1 VLEDSMPNSGRG
13 RGIAAWVIFTIA
25 AILLP
30 IALTAF
36 WAQRTLTD
44 TERYVATVAPLSE
57 DPTIQQAVSTLVTDK
72 AVAQLD
78 VQNRLDNILPPAL
91 HPLAPILAGGV
102 TTLITRGVDAF
113 LTSPDFHQLWVTI
126 NQAIQR
132 SLVAA
137 LSGSPTG
144 PVTIQ
149 GDQVI
154 LDTGDAL
161 TAVKQKLVD
170 RGIPF
175 AADIPI
181 PPKADREV
189 VLMTSPQLA
198 TARTAYAIGQPV
210 AQWLIFAVLALFI
223 LALILVR
230 NRPRM
235 VVGLGIA
242 ALISAVLLKA
252 GLAFGE
258 STLSDTLAGT
268 PLAIGQQAFYSIMTV
283 FLLNGTRAL
292 FVVGLVLVGVGWFLG
307 NSSTGRKARA
317 LADKVGGSAGA
328 ALSDSP
334 VAAAGTW
341 VAKYRGALYVGLL
354 ALLGI
359 MLVFFIDPVTPARV
373 GSLALLAVLV
383 AVGIEVL
390 ARSAPSTAANSE
402 PAEVTA
408 DATQDTAQDVAI

>member
-1 VLEDSMPNSGRG
+1 MAESGNGRG
-13 RGIAAWVIFTIA
+13 RGIAGWVIFTIA

-57 DPTIQQAVSTLVTDK
+57 DPTIQKAVSTLVTDK

-78 VQNRLDNILPPAL
+78 VQNRLDTILPPKL
-91 HPLAPILAGGV
+91 SPLAPILAGGV

-126 NQAIQR
+126 NQAVQR
-132 SLVAA
+132 SLIAA
-137 LSGSPTG
+137 LSGNPTG

-170 RGIPF
+170 KGIPF
-175 AADIPI
+175 ASDIPI
-181 PPKADREV
+181 PAKADREL
-189 VLMTSPQLA
+189 VLMTSPQLQ
-198 TARTAYAIGQPV
+198 TARTAYAIGQPI
-210 AQWLIFAVLALFI
+210 AQWLIYAVLAMFV

-235 VVGLGIA
+235 IVGLGIA
-242 ALISAVLLKA
+242 ALLSAVLLKA

-258 STLSDTLAGT
+258 STLTDTLAGT
-268 PLAIGQQAFYSIMTV
+268 PLAIGQQAFYSIMTA
-283 FLLNGTRAL
+283 FLIDGTRAL
-292 FVVGLVLVGVGWFLG
+292 FVIGLILVGVGWFIG
-307 NSSTGRKARA
+307 NTSTGRKARA
-317 LADKVGGSAGA
+317 LAGKVGDNAGD

-334 VAAAGTW
+334 VAVAGGW
-341 VAKYRGALYVGLL
+341 VAQHRGALYVGLL

-373 GSLALLAVLV
+373 GILALFAILA
-383 AVGIEVL
+383 AIAIEIL
-390 ARSAPSTAANSE
+390 ARSAPASTTAPASQE
-402 PAEVTA
+402 PESA
-408 DATQDTAQDVAI
+408 DATV

>member
-1 VLEDSMPNSGRG
+1 MPDSGQGRG

-57 DPTIQQAVSTLVTDK
+57 DPTIQRAVSTLVTDK
-72 AVAQLD
+72 TVAQLD
-78 VQNRLDNILPPAL
+78 VENRLNTILPPAL

-102 TTLITRGVDAF
+102 TTLITRAVDTF
-113 LTSPDFHQLWVTI
+113 LASPDFHQLWVTI
-126 NQAIQR
+126 NQAVQK

-137 LSGSPTG
+137 LSGTPSG
-144 PVTIQ
+144 SVSIR

-170 RGIPF
+170 KGVPF

-181 PPKADREV
+181 PPQADREV
-189 VLMTSPQLA
+189 VLLTSPQLS
-198 TARTAYAIGQPV
+198 TARTAYAIGQPI
-210 AQWLIFAVLALFI
+210 AQWLIYAVLALFVI
-223 LALILVR
+223 ALIMVR

-268 PLAIGQQAFYSIMTV
+268 PLAIGQQAFYSILTV

-292 FVVGLVLVGVGWFLG
+292 FLVGLILVGVGWFLG

-317 LADKVGGSAGA
+317 LADQVGGTAGQ
-328 ALSDSP
+328 ALRDSP
-334 VAAAGTW
+334 VAAAGSW
-341 VAKYRGALYVGLL
+341 VTRHRGALYVGLL
-354 ALLGI
+354 SLLGVI
-359 MLVFFIDPVTPARV
+359 LVFFTDPVTPTSV
-373 GSLALLAVLV
+373 GILALFGGLAAV
-383 AVGIEVL
+383 AIEVL
-390 ARSAPSTAANSE
+390 ARSAPATDAPTDSAAD
-402 PAEVTA
+402 TA
-408 DATQDTAQDVAI
+408 DAAEESTQDVAI

>member
-1 VLEDSMPNSGRG
+1 MSGQGRG

-57 DPTIQQAVSTLVTDK
+57 DPTIQQAVGTLVTDK

-78 VQNRLDNILPPAL
+78 VSNRLDNILPPAL

-113 LTSPDFHQLWVTI
+113 LTSPDFHQLWVSI
-126 NQAIQR
+126 NKTIQR
-132 SLVAA
+132 SLIAA
-137 LSGSPTG
+137 LSGNPTG

-170 RGIPF
+170 KGIPF

-181 PPKADREV
+181 PAKADREV
-189 VLMTSPQLA
+189 VLLTSPQLQ

-210 AQWLIFAVLALFI
+210 AQWLIYLVLALFI
-223 LALILVR
+223 LALVLVR
-230 NRPRM
+230 NKPRM
-235 VVGLGIA
+235 ILGLGIA

-258 STLSDTLAGT
+258 STLTDTLAGT
-268 PLAIGQQAFYSIMTV
+268 PLAVGQQAFYSIMTS
-283 FLLNGTRAL
+283 FLVDGTRAL
-292 FVVGLVLVGVGWFLG
+292 FLLGLILVGIGWFLG
-307 NSSTGRKARA
+307 NTSTGRKARA
-317 LADKVGGSAGA
+317 LAGKVGDSAGD
-328 ALSDSP
+328 ALSESP

-341 VAKYRGALYVGLL
+341 VKQHRGALYVGLL
-354 ALLGI
+354 ALMGI
-359 MLVFFIDPVTPARV
+359 LLVFFIDPVTPARV
-373 GSLALLAVLV
+373 GILAIFAILV
-383 AVGIEVL
+383 AVAIEIL
-390 ARSAPSTAANSE
+390 SRSAKETTALPAPVDTE
-402 PAEVTA
+402 PTS
-408 DATQDTAQDVAI
+408 DVNA

>member
-1 VLEDSMPNSGRG
+1 MAESGNGRG

-44 TERYVATVAPLSE
+44 TERYVATVAPLSQ
-57 DPTIQQAVSTLVTDK
+57 DPTIQKAVSTLVTDK

-78 VQNRLDNILPPAL
+78 VQNRLDTILPPKL
-91 HPLAPILAGGV
+91 EPIAPILAGGV
-102 TTLITRGVDAF
+102 TTLITRAVDAF
-113 LTSPDFHQLWVTI
+113 LTSPDFHQLWVTL
-126 NQAIQR
+126 NTAIQR
-132 SLVAA
+132 SLIAA
-137 LSGSPTG
+137 LSGNPTG
-144 PVTIQ
+144 PVTIR

-175 AADIPI
+175 ASDIPI
-181 PPKADREV
+181 PAKADREV
-189 VLMTSPQLA
+189 VLLTSPQLQ
-198 TARTAYAIGQPV
+198 TARTAYAIGQPI
-210 AQWLIFAVLALFI
+210 AQWLIYAVLAMFV

-235 VVGLGIA
+235 IVSLGIA
-242 ALISAVLLKA
+242 ALLSAVLLKA

-258 STLSDTLAGT
+258 STLTDTLAGT
-268 PLAIGQQAFYSIMTV
+268 PLAIGQQAFYSIMTA
-283 FLLNGTRAL
+283 FLIDGTRAL
-292 FVVGLVLVGVGWFLG
+292 FVIGLILVGVGWFMG
-307 NSSTGRKARA
+307 NTATGRKARA
-317 LADKVGGSAGA
+317 LAGKVGDNAGD

-334 VAAAGTW
+334 VAAAGGW
-341 VAKYRGALYVGLL
+341 VARHRGALYVGLL

-359 MLVFFIDPVTPARV
+359 LLVFFSDPVTPTRV
-373 GSLALLAVLV
+373 GILALFAILA
-383 AVGIEVL
+383 AVGIEIL
-390 ARSAPSTAANSE
+390 ARSAPPST
-402 PAEVTA
+402 TA
-408 DATQDTAQDVAI
+408 PVSPQALTEDATV

>member
-1 VLEDSMPNSGRG
+1 MAESGNGRG
-13 RGIAAWVIFTIA
+13 RGIAGWVIFTIA

-44 TERYVATVAPLSE
+44 TERYVATVAPLSQ
-57 DPTIQQAVSTLVTDK
+57 DPTIQKAVSTLVTDK

-78 VQNRLDNILPPAL
+78 VQNRLDTILPPKL
-91 HPLAPILAGGV
+91 EPLAPILAGGV

-126 NQAIQR
+126 NTAIQR
-132 SLVAA
+132 SLIAA
-137 LSGSPTG
+137 LSGNPTG

-175 AADIPI
+175 ASDIPI
-181 PPKADREV
+181 PAKADREV
-189 VLMTSPQLA
+189 VLMTSPQLQ
-198 TARTAYAIGQPV
+198 TARTAYAIGQPI
-210 AQWLIFAVLALFI
+210 AQWLIYAVLALFV

-235 VVGLGIA
+235 IVGLGIA
-242 ALISAVLLKA
+242 ALLSAVLLKA

-258 STLSDTLAGT
+258 STLTDTLAGT
-268 PLAIGQQAFYSIMTV
+268 PLAIGQQAFYSIMTA
-283 FLLNGTRAL
+283 FLIDGTRAL
-292 FVVGLVLVGVGWFLG
+292 FVIGLILVGVGWFIG
-307 NSSTGRKARA
+307 NTSTGRKARA
-317 LADKVGGSAGA
+317 LAGKVGDNAGD

-334 VAAAGTW
+334 VAVAGGW
-341 VAKYRGALYVGLL
+341 VAQHRGALYVGLL

-373 GSLALLAVLV
+373 GILALFAILA
-383 AVGIEVL
+383 AIAIEIL
-390 ARSAPSTAANSE
+390 ARSAPASTTA
-402 PAEVTA
+402 PASQEAESA
-408 DATQDTAQDVAI
+408 DATV